1 MVGQPLH
8 PHRAPMLALPRR
20 SFLQRYGAW
29 LVVLLL
35 LGGAGAVYYF
45 QFYDAALPAEVAPV
59 TRGTAL
65 QGVYGTVDV
74 EPVNEV
80 IVRTRNFGLLSKV
93 NFKAGDSVKAG
104 DVLVET
110 SDESMQRSVDS
121 ANSALAQAKV
131 RLALGP
137 GSAEALKNQEIEV
150 GKLKKLLDA
159 NDISPVEYE
168 KAQNSLESLRDEVQK
183 ETLAL
188 NTDVENAQRARD
200 AITDQ
205 LGHDAITAP
214 MDGVILDRY
223 CNLGEYVPP
232 QTPICR
238 IGSAENQVVAQVNE
252 EDVGYLSPG
261 MTAKIRL
268 YAHQDRD
275 LIGTLKKILPQAEN
289 QVYHVIFSLNSPPAL
304 LLPGMT
310 GEMNI
315 IIGERQNTLTVPS
328 RAVRHGNV
336 VLAVIDGRVREV
348 HVQTGFR
355 TLERTEIVD
364 GLAEGT
370 PVILSS
376 QDLYKPGTRVHAVT
390 EKQP

>member
-168 KAQNSLESLRDEVQK
+168 K
-183 ETLAL
+183 
-188 NTDVENAQRARD
+188 
-200 AITDQ
+200 
-205 LGHDAITAP
+205 
-214 MDGVILDRY
+214 
-223 CNLGEYVPP
+223 
-232 QTPICR
+232 
-238 IGSAENQVVAQVNE
+238 
-252 EDVGYLSPG
+252 
-261 MTAKIRL
+261 
-268 YAHQDRD
+268 
-275 LIGTLKKILPQAEN
+275 
-289 QVYHVIFSLNSPPAL
+289 
-304 LLPGMT
+304 
-310 GEMNI
+310 
-315 IIGERQNTLTVPS
+315 
-328 RAVRHGNV
+328 
-336 VLAVIDGRVREV
+336 
-348 HVQTGFR
+348 
-355 TLERTEIVD
+355 
-364 GLAEGT
+364 
-370 PVILSS
+370 
-376 QDLYKPGTRVHAVT
+376 
-390 EKQP
+390 